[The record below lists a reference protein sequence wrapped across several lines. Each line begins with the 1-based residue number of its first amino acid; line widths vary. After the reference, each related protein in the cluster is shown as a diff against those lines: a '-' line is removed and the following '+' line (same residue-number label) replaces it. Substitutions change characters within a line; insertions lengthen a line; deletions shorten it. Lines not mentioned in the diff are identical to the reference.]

1 MSTIRGRLI
10 PGVIPGMIPGVGLI
24 AAIWVGGCVDGP
36 RMSSRTGGGPMA
48 RPVEH
53 SRDLAAQARRDSE
66 WMLERI
72 NRNDVAPPPQGGL
85 VANPLVQIKWNDA
98 SPSNIRPQRRPPAP
112 PLFESGPLFGE
123 SEESWP
129 AEPMA
134 PNRQARTPPSAPAE
148 DPRFDAVGGRP
159 ATATTRPSTPPAE
172 RPRPEP
178 VVSDLIRQKIVDL
191 SKDLYHQASYAD
203 MPLREL
209 MLIAATTLVSPD
221 RGLVTEAI
229 PGLTEHEQQML
240 AAFQDFFIEL
250 GEGLDGSR
258 EAEAVIDEAMIT
270 LQQAISRRPQLV
282 LPTVAL
288 CTRVGGFGDYDSFDR
303 YSFMAHSEQRLI
315 VYVEVEG
322 FTSEPNKAARWVTE
336 LSQELVIYSDR
347 DGIPVWREDRQTAVD
362 VSKNK
367 RQDFFQRQ
375 IITLPKALSVGKY
388 QLKVRVRD
396 EKSGA
401 ETEEVIIFEMVA
413 DSKLAATQARH

>member
-1 MSTIRGRLI
+1 
-10 PGVIPGMIPGVGLI
+10 
-24 AAIWVGGCVDGP
+24 
-36 RMSSRTGGGPMA
+36 MA
-48 RPVEH
+48 RPVEPAARD
-53 SRDLAAQARRDSE
+53 SRDLAAQARRDSD

-72 NRNDVAPPPQGGL
+72 NRNDVAPLPEPGL
-85 VANPLVQIKWNDA
+85 VANPLVQIRWNDA
-98 SPSNIRPQRRPPAP
+98 SPSNIQLQRRPPDP
-112 PLFESGPLFGE
+112 PSFESGPLFGE
-123 SEESWP
+123 SDESWP

-134 PNRQARTPPSAPAE
+134 PNRQARTTPRAPAE
-148 DPRFDAVGGRP
+148 DPRFDAVGDRP
-159 ATATTRPSTPPAE
+159 STATTRPSTPPAE
-172 RPRPEP
+172 RPLPEP
-178 VVSDLIRQKIVDL
+178 VVSDQIRQKIVEL
-191 SKDLYHQASYAD
+191 SKELYHQASYAD

-258 EAEAVIDEAMIT
+258 DAEAVIDEAMIT
-270 LQQAISRRPQLV
+270 LQQAMSRRPQLV

-322 FTSEPNKAARWVTE
+322 FTSEPNKAAKWVTE

-347 DGIPVWREDRQTAVD
+347 DGIPVWRENRQTAVD

-375 IITLPKALSVGKY
+375 IITLPKPLSVGKY